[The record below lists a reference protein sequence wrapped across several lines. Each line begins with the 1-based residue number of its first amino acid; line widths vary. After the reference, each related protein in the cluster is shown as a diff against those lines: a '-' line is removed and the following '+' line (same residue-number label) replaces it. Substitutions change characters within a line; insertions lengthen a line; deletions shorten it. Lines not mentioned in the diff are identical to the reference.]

1 MPASL
6 FLLTAL
12 AMLAAVP
19 LAARLLRRALPARRQ
34 TIVPVGEIEFG
45 VSQKARRSPRH
56 AVLLHRGL
64 LGAFFMAI
72 VALMLVPAAVALR
85 GLGVGVVQTALW
97 LVLPTLLVVVHAGR
111 GGRVE

>member
-6 FLLTAL
+6 FLLIAL

-19 LAARLLRRALPARRQ
+19 LAAAGLRRALPARRAA
-34 TIVPVGEIEFG
+34 TAPVEAIEFG

-64 LGAFFMAI
+64 LGAFFMAL
-72 VALMLVPAAVALR
+72 VALVLVPAAVSLR
-85 GLGVGVVQTALW
+85 GLGVGGVQTGLW